1 MKNNGIDGHGT
12 SYGRRWVSM
21 KQIISFAFLTLIWHA
36 SACLAQEGISTLIA
50 SDTQSFDYQLPEFG
64 GDTSRSFNSRNI
76 PGDQAGSRTASDA
89 ETEKELTGIA
99 QELMDAVARGDK
111 AVWDKHVA
119 DDVIY
124 TDENWK
130 ILTKRDLVDSLAPLP
145 KGYSGTIKV
154 TNVRS
159 RIHGDAAVLSWEG
172 LEEEYVYGQRLA
184 PVYLI
189 TDTYFKRN
197 GRWQLVAEQITVRP
211 QPRKPMTVNPA
222 SYKSFIGEY
231 ELTSGVTY
239 VVTVE
244 DGKLMGQRTGRDR
257 EELMPADENTFFRK
271 GTVRG
276 EKVFVRDARGRVIAM
291 LDRRE
296 NSDLTWKR
304 IK

>member
-1 MKNNGIDGHGT
+1 
-12 SYGRRWVSM
+12 M
-21 KQIISFAFLTLIWHA
+21 KQVVSFALLSLVWYL
-36 SACLAQEGISTLIA
+36 SACVAQEGISTLIA
-50 SDTQSFDYQLPEFG
+50 SDTQSFNDSLLEFG
-64 GDTSRSFNSRNI
+64 SKTARSLSNQTIAR
-76 PGDQAGSRTASDA
+76 DQVGGRAASDT
-89 ETEKELTGIA
+89 EIEKELTRIA

-111 AVWDKHVA
+111 AVWEKHVA

-145 KGYSGTIKV
+145 QGYSGTIKV
-154 TNVRS
+154 TKVQS

-172 LEEEYVYGQRLA
+172 LEEEYIYGQRLA

-211 QPRKPMTVNPA
+211 QPRKPIQINPA
-222 SYKSFIGEY
+222 RFKSILGEY

-239 VVTVE
+239 VVSVE
-244 DGKLMGQRTGRDR
+244 DGKLLGQRTGRDR
-257 EELMPADENTFFRK
+257 EELLPVDENTFFRK

-276 EKVFVRDARGRVIAM
+276 EKVFVRDASGRVIAM

-296 NSDLTWKR
+296 NSDLTWKK